1 MRAATMTRAGAVEL
15 EDSAE
20 TLRDAPRRRRRRSRD
35 GKPAQEETSAAN
47 DGDGAV
53 ATLSWCESAC
63 ATVVGA
69 LAVRVRKG
77 EMSPRTMSLCVLAM
91 WATSLA
97 YKALFIGLRMDKNTP
112 PPDRVALLAI
122 KLFFSL
128 MRWALGAAL
137 GAPVWTLKAFYSGV
151 TRRAVDRGW
160 DDDLVANEGPRDLAD
175 DVRDRVTNKDYEA
188 FATAVANDEGDW
200 DVIASGRVGCCTYRM
215 LRGVS
220 AEDKRMM
227 KKGLAKFRTEVL
239 AAGVPAEIL
248 FHAQTDLLGRQ
259 AWDSTTLHPTCVERE
274 DAENKEKEFT
284 AQDVVYWRLK
294 YPRLMAPRD
303 YLVSRRMWYDKK
315 NEMATCICR
324 DALESPSAV
333 SAKNKLQQMMGA
345 RAVDVKSMY
354 SAIMVGKND
363 EVKGSQYVSIYYEDP
378 GVPPRLAHMAAAKG
392 LDAYM
397 ATFNSEL
404 QRRVRA
410 NARMKNYDAIPAPP
424 ATREVPHT
432 RSFRTGRTSVP
443 QSDDEGEDATAGS
456 RAGSPPLDAEDAAN
470 KLHFAPTDSSREYLF
485 SGRNGLNKRQRVR
498 RRIGKVLKL
507 LVELVD
513 PNSASAASRRAAESS
528 DDESFDERTA
538 ERPQGR
544 KRKWARR
551 IAFGALVWI
560 GKFTDG

>member
-1 MRAATMTRAGAVEL
+1 
-15 EDSAE
+15 
-20 TLRDAPRRRRRRSRD
+20 
-35 GKPAQEETSAAN
+35 
-47 DGDGAV
+47 
-53 ATLSWCESAC
+53 
-63 ATVVGA
+63 
-69 LAVRVRKG
+69 
-77 EMSPRTMSLCVLAM
+77 
-91 WATSLA
+91 
-97 YKALFIGLRMDKNTP
+97 MDKNTP

-324 DALESPSAV
+324 DALEEQASTDDGSARGGRQIHV
-333 SAKNKLQQMMGA
+333 QRHHG
-345 RAVDVKSMY
+345 
-354 SAIMVGKND
+354 GK
-363 EVKGSQYVSIYYEDP
+363 ERRSQRQSVRIH
-378 GVPPRLAHMAAAKG
+378 L
-392 LDAYM
+392 L
-397 ATFNSEL
+397 
-404 QRRVRA
+404 RR
-410 NARMKNYDAIPAPP
+410 
-424 ATREVPHT
+424 
-432 RSFRTGRTSVP
+432 
-443 QSDDEGEDATAGS
+443 
-456 RAGSPPLDAEDAAN
+456 
-470 KLHFAPTDSSREYLF
+470 
-485 SGRNGLNKRQRVR
+485 
-498 RRIGKVLKL
+498 
-507 LVELVD
+507 
-513 PNSASAASRRAAESS
+513 SRRATETRSHGCGK
-528 DDESFDERTA
+528 RT
-538 ERPQGR
+538 
-544 KRKWARR
+544 RR
-551 IAFGALVWI
+551 IHGDVQ
-560 GKFTDG
+560 

>member
-1 MRAATMTRAGAVEL
+1 
-15 EDSAE
+15 
-20 TLRDAPRRRRRRSRD
+20 
-35 GKPAQEETSAAN
+35 
-47 DGDGAV
+47 
-53 ATLSWCESAC
+53 
-63 ATVVGA
+63 VV
-69 LAVRVRKG
+69 
-77 EMSPRTMSLCVLAM
+77 
-91 WATSLA
+91 
-97 YKALFIGLRMDKNTP
+97 
-112 PPDRVALLAI
+112 LLAL
-122 KLFFSL
+122 KLFFTTT
-128 MRWALGAAL
+128 RWALVVAL
-137 GAPVWTLKAFYSGV
+137 GAPMWTLKAFYSGV

-160 DDDLVANEGPRDLAD
+160 DDALAANEGPRDLHD

-188 FATAVANDEGDW
+188 FATAVANDEGEW

-220 AEDKRMM
+220 VEDKRMM

-239 AAGVPAEIL
+239 AAGVPAEVL

-259 AWDSTTLHPTCVERE
+259 KWDSTTLHPTCVERE
-274 DAENKEKEFT
+274 DAENKERFT

-324 DALESPSAV
+324 DALGSRSAV

-363 EVKGSQYVSIYYEDP
+363 EVNGSQYVSIYYEDP
-378 GVPPRLAHMAAAKG
+378 GVPPRLAHVAAAKG
-392 LDAYM
+392 LDGYM

-410 NARMKNYDAIPAPP
+410 NVRMKDFDAIPAPP

-432 RSFRTGRTSVP
+432 KSFRTGRTSVP
-443 QSDDEGEDATAGS
+443 QSDDEGESETAGS
-456 RAGSPPLDAEDAAN
+456 RAGSPPLDAEGTS
-470 KLHFAPTDSSREYLF
+470 KQLHFAPTDSSREYLF

-498 RRIGKVLKL
+498 RRISEALKL
-507 LVELVD
+507 LSELVD
-513 PNSASAASRRAAESS
+513 PNSASVASRRASETS
-528 DDESFDERTA
+528 DDESSSDERTA

-560 GKFTDG
+560 GKFTDS